1 MALHHANSGEVVG
14 LAPLRANLRQ
24 ARTTAL
30 VKTDSF
36 EAIRLVMQANETLPP
51 HKVPGRFTLHCLEG
65 RVLLDLPDKTLPLG
79 EHEWVHFDAG
89 VTHGLRALEPSSLLL
104 TILLPT

>member
-14 LAPLRANLRQ
+14 LAPLRADLHQ

-36 EAIRLVMQANETLPP
+36 EAIRLVMKADETLPS
-51 HKVPGRFTLHCLEG
+51 HAVSGRFTLHCLEG
-65 RVLLDLPDKTLPLG
+65 RVLLDLPDETLPLG
-79 EHEWVHFDAG
+79 ENQWVYFDGG